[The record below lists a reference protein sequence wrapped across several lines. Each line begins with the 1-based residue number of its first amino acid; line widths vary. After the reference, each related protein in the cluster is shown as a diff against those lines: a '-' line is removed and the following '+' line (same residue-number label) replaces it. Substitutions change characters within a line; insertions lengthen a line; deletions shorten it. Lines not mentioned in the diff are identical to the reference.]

1 MNLQHLHAFTIVA
14 QQQSIRSAAR
24 VLGLSQPAVTRI
36 MRELERNVDTHLLHR
51 GSKGIELTP
60 YGNALLKRAHLI
72 LEEARKA
79 QDELDQMRDGAG
91 GSLNIAISSTSAL
104 SLFPLALQKFRERM
118 PRVELTISESSPPH
132 TQDQLE
138 AGRLDFAV
146 LTELEGVVTDGF
158 DRTILMPMQ
167 LVVAGRKRHP
177 LRNAKSI
184 AELRD
189 SLWLVPGVGDTA
201 TDYLSRVFH
210 DHRVSPP
217 QDVIS
222 CRSIVT
228 ALSIMENSDAL
239 GIFSRVVLDRRQRI
253 ASLCMFHLAEPL
265 PMASLSLVTRPQSQP
280 TPAARCLMTC
290 LAEAA
295 ASVASIDD

>member
-60 YGNALLKRAHLI
+60 FGQALLKRAHLI

-91 GSLNIAISSTSAL
+91 GSLNIAISSTAAL
-104 SLFPLALQKFRERM
+104 SLFPSALQRFRERM
-118 PRVELTISESSPPH
+118 PRVELTISESAPPH

-146 LTELEGVVTDGF
+146 LTELEGGAADGF
-158 DRTILMPMQ
+158 ERTVLLPMQ
-167 LVVAGRKRHP
+167 LVVVGRKRHP
-177 LRNAKSI
+177 LRGAKSI

-189 SLWLVPGVGDTA
+189 SLWLVPGIGDSA
-201 TDYLSRVFH
+201 TDYLSRVFR
-210 DHRVSPP
+210 DHRLNPP

-253 ASLCMFHLAEPL
+253 ANLSLFHPTEPL
-265 PMASLSLVTRPQSQP
+265 PMAWLTLATRPASQP
-280 TPAARCLMTC
+280 TPAARCLMNC
-290 LAEAA
+290 LSEAA
-295 ASVASIDD
+295 ASLTAADV